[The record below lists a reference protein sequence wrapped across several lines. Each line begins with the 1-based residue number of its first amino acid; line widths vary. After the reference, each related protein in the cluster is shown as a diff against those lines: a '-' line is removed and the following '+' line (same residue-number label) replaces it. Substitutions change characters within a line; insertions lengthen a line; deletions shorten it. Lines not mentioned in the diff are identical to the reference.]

1 MSLFKSKKE
10 KKDNTGMENAAARIV
25 EEPQNDENE
34 QRDESV
40 SRAIMMDRGIFS
52 ASAVERAAGYS
63 KVKSTASVRSLI
75 RHADNYEAALKRFR
89 IPQKSGTDQDFLNK
103 LAETNGEVAA
113 YMQEM
118 MSYLTRKAEGY
129 AEKGKS
135 YSGMMGV
142 CAAEANRI
150 RTQLDLI
157 NKIQEKCF
165 YSVRSGEE
173 VPYGKSYEELLQN
186 IDYTRIQQMGD
197 SSTMKKLGSGQIN
210 SVYLAKDEQRGT
222 ERVLKE
228 GQKDMAMDNEAATS
242 VYSRIKIKRA
252 TEKKYTMNTAY
263 RDVAVSMIDK
273 LFGLNA
279 VVDTSFVRSASG
291 KQSSL
296 MDKASGAT
304 MADSYVYKGAKNIGQ
319 ASLIQQIKMNESYLV
334 KGIDTTLT
342 AGELQGRNQAAK
354 KQLVDVGSD
363 QFLESTFNLAALDLI
378 VGHVDR
384 HSGNI
389 MISAD
394 GVKGIDN
401 DSAFSLRSLGGEL
414 KGDAKNI
421 SDEDFNKYYFR
432 IEEKD
437 GKKIK
442 HEVANPNQAALYL
455 NTTFPYVTEA
465 FREKIVRVSPEAVAG
480 TLQGLLEKEEIDACV
495 ERVKDL
501 QKYLNDLP
509 EDRVVDSFHQ
519 INQNYGEEY
528 SSQITRAPG
537 MFADTHSNIM
547 SQVVGVGKGDLLKDY
562 TWKEYKQLSS
572 SMGSSGEIPI
582 MRMYVERMTGYKDL
596 DALKITYYMMKEMA
610 KRATSGGFDVYNAL
624 ADGTMIGILN
634 RAENMVKAEKKEEQT

>member
-1 MSLFKSKKE
+1 MTILVL
-10 KKDNTGMENAAARIV
+10 G
-25 EEPQNDENE
+25 
-34 QRDESV
+34 
-40 SRAIMMDRGIFS
+40 G
-52 ASAVERAAGYS
+52 AGYIGS
-63 KVKSTASVRSLI
+63 HTVYELI
-75 RHADNYEAALKRFR
+75 DAGEDVVIADNLETGHIEAVHPNARF
-89 IPQKSGTDQDFLNK
+89 
-103 LAETNGEVAA
+103 
-113 YMQEM
+113 Y
-118 MSYLTRKAEGY
+118 
-129 AEKGKS
+129 
-135 YSGMMGV
+135 
-142 CAAEANRI
+142 
-150 RTQLDLI
+150 
-157 NKIQEKCF
+157 
-165 YSVRSGEE
+165 
-173 VPYGKSYEELLQN
+173 
-186 IDYTRIQQMGD
+186 
-197 SSTMKKLGSGQIN
+197 
-210 SVYLAKDEQRGT
+210 
-222 ERVLKE
+222 
-228 GQKDMAMDNEAATS
+228 
-242 VYSRIKIKRA
+242 
-252 TEKKYTMNTAY
+252 
-263 RDVAVSMIDK
+263 
-273 LFGLNA
+273 
-279 VVDTSFVRSASG
+279 
-291 KQSSL
+291 
-296 MDKASGAT
+296 
-304 MADSYVYKGAKNIGQ
+304 
-319 ASLIQQIKMNESYLV
+319 
-334 KGIDTTLT
+334 
-342 AGELQGRNQAAK
+342 
-354 KQLVDVGSD
+354 
-363 QFLESTFNLAALDLI
+363 
-378 VGHVDR
+378 
-384 HSGNI
+384 
-389 MISAD
+389 
-394 GVKGIDN
+394 
-401 DSAFSLRSLGGEL
+401 

-455 NTTFPYVTEA
+455 DTTFPYVTEA

>member
-1 MSLFKSKKE
+1 
-10 KKDNTGMENAAARIV
+10 
-25 EEPQNDENE
+25 
-34 QRDESV
+34 
-40 SRAIMMDRGIFS
+40 
-52 ASAVERAAGYS
+52 
-63 KVKSTASVRSLI
+63 
-75 RHADNYEAALKRFR
+75 
-89 IPQKSGTDQDFLNK
+89 
-103 LAETNGEVAA
+103 
-113 YMQEM
+113 
-118 MSYLTRKAEGY
+118 
-129 AEKGKS
+129 
-135 YSGMMGV
+135 
-142 CAAEANRI
+142 
-150 RTQLDLI
+150 
-157 NKIQEKCF
+157 
-165 YSVRSGEE
+165 
-173 VPYGKSYEELLQN
+173 
-186 IDYTRIQQMGD
+186 
-197 SSTMKKLGSGQIN
+197 
-210 SVYLAKDEQRGT
+210 
-222 ERVLKE
+222 
-228 GQKDMAMDNEAATS
+228 
-242 VYSRIKIKRA
+242 
-252 TEKKYTMNTAY
+252 MNTAY

-455 NTTFPYVTEA
+455 DTTFPYVTEA

-634 RAENMVKAEKKEEQT
+634 RAENMVKEEEKEELT

>member
-25 EEPQNDENE
+25 EEPQNDENK

-89 IPQKSGTDQDFLNK
+89 IPQKSGTDQEFLNK
-103 LAETNGEVAA
+103 LADTNGDVAA

-210 SVYLAKDEQRGT
+210 SVYLAQDEQRGT

-242 VYSRIKIKRA
+242 VYSRIKMKAA

-279 VVDTSFVRSASG
+279 AVDTSFVRSASG

-296 MDKASGAT
+296 MDKASGT
-304 MADSYVYKGAKNIGQ
+304 TLGDSYTYKGAKNIGQ
-319 ASLIQQIKMNESYLV
+319 ASLIQQIKMNEAYLV
-334 KGIDTTLT
+334 NGIDTTLN
-342 AGELQGRNQAAK
+342 AEALKNRNQAAK

-384 HSGNI
+384 HIGNI

-414 KGDAKNI
+414 KGNAKKV
-421 SDEDFNKYYFR
+421 SADDFEKYFFR
-432 IEEKD
+432 TEEKD

-442 HEVANPNQAALYL
+442 HEVANTKQAALYL
-455 NTTFPYVTEA
+455 DTTFPYVTEA
-465 FREKIVRVSPEAVAG
+465 FREKIVGVTPEAVAG
-480 TLQGLLEKEEIDACV
+480 TLQGLIEKEEIDACV
-495 ERVKDL
+495 ERVKEL
-501 QKYLNDLP
+501 QKYLNALP
-509 EDRVVDSFHQ
+509 EDRVVDSFQQ

-528 SSQITRAPG
+528 SSQITRSPG
-537 MFADTHSNIM
+537 MFWDTHSNIM
-547 SQVVGVGKGDLLKDY
+547 SQVVGTGKGDLLKDY
-562 TWKEYKQLSS
+562 TWEEYKELSS
-572 SMGSSGEIPI
+572 SMGSRGEIPI
-582 MRMYVERMTGYKDL
+582 MQTYVTRMTGYKDI

-610 KRATSGGFDVYNAL
+610 KRATSGGFDVYDAL
-624 ADGTMIGILN
+624 VDGTMIGILN
-634 RAENMVKAEKKEEQT
+634 RAENIVKAEEKEEQT